1 MIINLDQTLAL
12 HKKWLRDEPDG
23 IRADLSRANLRG
35 VDLRWS
41 DLSGANLS
49 RADLSKANLIMANLR
64 GANLSGADLS
74 GANLSRA
81 DLRGAN
87 LRGADLSKA
96 DLFRANLE
104 EANLSHIKGQDI
116 FNFTLGKDQGV
127 YLNGNVTIGC
137 KSFTLD
143 HWLANFKSIG
153 TEARYTDKEIV
164 RYGAMLN
171 LIKNL

>member
-1 MIINLDQTLAL
+1 MSELIKEVLRL
-12 HKKWLRDEPDG
+12 HKEWIEDNTKGQRADFSGADLRW
-23 IRADLSRANLRG
+23 ADLSET
-35 VDLRWS
+35 DLN
-41 DLSGANLS
+41 GANLS
-49 RADLSKANLIMANLR
+49 K
-64 GANLSGADLS
+64 
-74 GANLSRA
+74 
-81 DLRGAN
+81 AN

-96 DLFRANLE
+96 DLSGANLE
-104 EANLSHIKGQDI
+104 EANLSNIKGQDI

>member
-1 MIINLDQTLAL
+1 MSGNKMINLKEVLEL
-12 HKKWLRDEPDG
+12 HTKWLRDEPDG
-23 IRADLSRANLRG
+23 IRADLSGA
-35 VDLRWS
+35 DLRW
-41 DLSGANLS
+41 
-49 RADLSKANLIMANLR
+49 
-64 GANLSGADLS
+64 
-74 GANLSRA
+74 
-81 DLRGAN
+81 AN
-87 LRGADLSKA
+87 LRGADLSGA
-96 DLFRANLE
+96 D
-104 EANLSHIKGQDI
+104 LSHIKGQDI

-153 TEARYTDKEIV
+153 TEARYTDNEIV